1 MIVFSH
7 QPFKIKQTD
16 CNLPDKKKSKYSV
29 RRNPSRPL
37 LLVLTFF
44 FNLTASFWFILR
56 QREKPCLQSTCVS
69 CEFTTFLK
77 SDHFFYPQNPDDF
90 GDLSFRLLKPFNFM
104 NMFLSYYMLS
114 LEGALFNLKN
124 KPQETGNI

>member
-1 MIVFSH
+1 MIVYSH

-44 FNLTASFWFILR
+44 LIYQLHFDLYCVKEKSPVCNLLVYLANSPLFLR
-56 QREKPCLQSTCVS
+56 AI
-69 CEFTTFLK
+69 F
-77 SDHFFYPQNPDDF
+77 FFYPQNPDDF

-104 NMFLSYYMLS
+104 NMSLSYNMLC
-114 LEGALFNLKN
+114 LEGALFNFQK
-124 KPQETGNI
+124 